1 MLQNKEEEFIIY
13 RTISNPE
20 LRTFPMDALKALMH
34 YGFVFNHNQ
43 QVTLSPLVS
52 RHPDTMT
59 PVCLSGSPELVDV
72 FQAAK

>member
-1 MLQNKEEEFIIY
+1 
-13 RTISNPE
+13 
-20 LRTFPMDALKALMH
+20 MDALKALMH

-52 RHPDTMT
+52 RHLDTMT
-59 PVCLSGSPELVDV
+59 PVSLSGSPELVDV